1 MIMSTN
7 TEVKTAGSSANK
19 TKTMAL
25 IGVMAAVTCIL
36 GPLSVP
42 IGQIPISL
50 TNLVIYFTVF
60 VLGIWAGTGSYGIY
74 LLLGAVGLP
83 VFSGFAGG
91 LGKLLGPT
99 GGYLIGF
106 IFMALIGGAVIEL
119 SHRNIFLTMLGW
131 VVGTAVAYAFGT
143 VWFVYLMKCSV
154 TYALTVCV
162 FPFIIADIAKIVI
175 GTILGREVRKGL
187 IKAGIFAN
195 GQLI

>member
-1 MIMSTN
+1 MKEKKLTIYNFAFM
-7 TEVKTAGSSANK
+7 G
-19 TKTMAL
+19 L
-25 IGVMAAVTCIL
+25 MAAVMCIL
-36 GPLSVP
+36 GPLSLP
-42 IGQIPISL
+42 IGPVPVSL

-60 VLGIWAGTGSYGIY
+60 VIGAKAGLGSCCLY

-83 VFSGFAGG
+83 VFSGYAGG
-91 LGKLLGPT
+91 LGKLAGPT

-106 IFMALIGGAVIEL
+106 IPMIIIGGLLMEK
-119 SHRNIFLTMLGW
+119 SNRNLIVTSIGW
-131 VVGTAVAYAFGT
+131 VFGTAVAYFLGT
-143 VWFVYLMKCSV
+143 IWFVHITHSTVM
-154 TYALTVCV
+154 YALTVCV